1 MKDDKL
7 YLIHI
12 QECIDRIEAYT
23 IDGKDFF
30 ASDTKTQDAVLRNL
44 HILSE
49 STQRISAELK
59 SNHPE
64 IDWKGLAGFRNM
76 LVHDYLGIN
85 IVRVWEVIERFLPVL
100 KRVINDIL
108 KEMR

>member
-1 MKDDKL
+1 M
-7 YLIHI
+7 
-12 QECIDRIEAYT
+12 
-23 IDGKDFF
+23 
-30 ASDTKTQDAVLRNL
+30 

-64 IDWKGLAGFRNM
+64 IDWKGVEGFRNM

-85 IVRVWEVIERFLPVL
+85 IVRVWEVIVSFLPVL

-108 KEMR
+108 NQMR